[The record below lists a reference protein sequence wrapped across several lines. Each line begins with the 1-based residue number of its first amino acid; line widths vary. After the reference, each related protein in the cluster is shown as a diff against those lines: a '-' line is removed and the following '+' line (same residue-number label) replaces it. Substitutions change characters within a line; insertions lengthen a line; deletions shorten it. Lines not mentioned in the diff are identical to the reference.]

1 MQTARRDMLKKILGL
16 LGGAAAAAASA
27 DEALLRQI
35 DRQRGGDPLIGAKLG
50 SQAITQHLYDKL
62 NGPRGVHIESMLCA
76 LGALGG
82 FACQATV
89 RAGNKGKGIAEMSDL
104 VVANTRDGQRHFF
117 GDALNMPLAG
127 VQNSVWALVAGQAQ
141 QSGCAQLPDVGEIF
155 RHAAESLGSEG
166 FGKPRVP
173 AQHQPQ
179 ALPLDYLKRFWPE
192 LHPRVRQFC
201 PDPAHWPILYGFA
214 SQEII
219 DQGKLVINPC
229 LGARLVMEAAIPT
242 SKQDLPELAI

>member
-1 MQTARRDMLKKILGL
+1 MLGKLLGILGV
-16 LGGAAAAAASA
+16 GMTGPSSG
-27 DEALLRQI
+27 DQSLLREI
-35 DRQRGGDPLIGAKLG
+35 ASQRSQDSLAGARIG
-50 SQAITQHLYDKL
+50 SRAITQHLYDKL

-76 LGALGG
+76 LGALAG
-82 FACQATV
+82 FACQAAL
-89 RAGNKGKGIAEMSDL
+89 RADNKAKGQPEMSDL
-104 VVANTRDGQRHFF
+104 VVANTRDGKRHFF

-127 VQNSVWALVAGQAQ
+127 VQYSVWGLVAGQAQ
-141 QSGCAQLPDVGEIF
+141 KSGCAQLPDVGEIF
-155 RHAAESLGSEG
+155 RHAAESVGTEA

-173 AQHQPQ
+173 AQHQTQ

-219 DQGKLVINPC
+219 DQGKQVIDPC
-229 LGARLVMEAAIPT
+229 LAALLVMESAVPT